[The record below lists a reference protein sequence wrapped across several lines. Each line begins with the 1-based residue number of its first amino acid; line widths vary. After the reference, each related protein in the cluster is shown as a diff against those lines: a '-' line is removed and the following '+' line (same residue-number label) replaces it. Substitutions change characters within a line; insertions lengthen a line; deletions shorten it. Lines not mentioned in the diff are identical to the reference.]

1 MNRSFI
7 KQIVLDEI
15 YNVQQSQMVLLES
28 VSSWPA
34 IQKIF
39 ASNNIR
45 PWTFRGVEAYSY
57 DDATLGRLSIYS
69 DGMADI
75 KATNK
80 TVPWEFKNNSIY
92 IDGQLIKIEQI
103 TQSIQKVKDTQKTLA
118 AQTAQG
124 KAIQYKKLETIDKIQ
139 TALDWLGFIPGYGD
153 ILDAINAIMYFARG
167 MYLDGALSLVAI
179 IPVIGS
185 GIKLGLKG
193 TIKAAAGGTVTAA
206 RIWKKAAKGNT
217 TELVDFYKLA
227 IQSGKLN
234 KIQLRAIASKGDA
247 VAQLLLKGK
256 RALKNYA
263 PGTSMDAVM
272 KQIDEL
278 SVLIRNTT
286 SVPIKQSM
294 LSKIGAAIKASK
306 AGGATVNV
314 GKLAFK
320 LGANTITLG
329 GYGIAVNLIKK
340 LGIGKREMK
349 YLKDAMDLR
358 FMKKITTNST
368 LTTAMFKSNKKLT
381 ARELASLGIP
391 PWIYARP
398 TKEMYNWFNTLQK
411 TDPLK
416 WKQISNTIGKQSAD
430 ANNLYYAKFVGNAFS
445 QASNIF
451 RPGTVLKAGYPE
463 MFAKV
468 FKLDSYRLSNPK
480 NLDIVKNEIEDL
492 AEKLGL
498 DPQDDPQAVIMP
510 AIFMVFNKFLI
521 DAHEAIMGTAVVGGA
536 ITILGGEDSTSNAET
551 SIPGGTVVDKSAEN
565 SIETEFKQAPGTTTE
580 KLQTL
585 VDKGFEDAEIYAL
598 KKLLDIE

>member
-39 ASNNIR
+39 ASNNIS
-45 PWTFRGVEAYSY
+45 PWTFRGVQAYSY

-103 TQSIQKVKDTQKTLA
+103 TQSIQKIKDTQKTLA
-118 AQTAQG
+118 AQKAQG
-124 KAIQYKKLETIDKIQ
+124 KAIRYNKLGTIDKIQ
-139 TALDWLGFIPGYGD
+139 TALDWLGAIPGYGD
-153 ILDAINAIMYFARG
+153 ILDAINAVMYFARG
-167 MYLDGALSLVAI
+167 KYLDGALSLIAI

-193 TIKAAAGGTVTAA
+193 TIDAAGGTLTAA

-263 PGTSMDAVM
+263 PGTSMDAVI
-272 KQIDEL
+272 KQIDEI
-278 SVLIRNTT
+278 SALIRNTT

-306 AGGATVNV
+306 IASKTAGA

-320 LGANTITLG
+320 LGANVVTFG
-329 GYGIAVNLIKK
+329 GYGIAVNLI
-340 LGIGKREMK
+340 
-349 YLKDAMDLR
+349 LKDAMDFR
-358 FMKKITTNST
+358 FMKKITANST

-411 TDPLK
+411 TNPLK

-430 ANNLYYAKFVGNAFS
+430 ANNPYYAKFVENAFS

-510 AIFMVFNKFLI
+510 AIFMVFNKYLI
-521 DAHEAIMGTAVVGGA
+521 QAHEAIMGTAVVGGA

-551 SIPGGTVVDKSAEN
+551 SIPGGTVVDKSAKN

-598 KKLLDIE
+598 KKVLDIE

>member
-34 IQKIF
+34 IKKIF
-39 ASNNIR
+39 AANNIR

-193 TIKAAAGGTVTAA
+193 TIAAAGGTVTAA

-234 KIQLRAIASKGDA
+234 KIQLRAIARKGDV

-256 RALKNYA
+256 GALKNYA
-263 PGTSMDAVM
+263 PGTSMNAVM

-306 AGGATVNV
+306 AGAATVNV

-368 LTTAMFKSNKKLT
+368 LTTAMFKSNKKL
-381 ARELASLGIP
+381 ASRELAALGIP

-398 TKEMYNWFNTLQK
+398 TKEMYDWFNTLQK
-411 TDPLK
+411 TDALR
-416 WKQISNTIGKQSAD
+416 WKQISNTIAKQAAD
-430 ANNLYYAKFVGNAFS
+430 ANNPYYAKFVENAFS

-463 MFAKV
+463 MFSKV

-551 SIPGGTVVDKSAEN
+551 SIPGGTVVDKSAKN

>member
-7 KQIVLDEI
+7 KQIVLNEI
-15 YNVQQSQMVLLES
+15 YNVQQSQHVLLES

-39 ASNNIR
+39 ASNNIS
-45 PWTFRGVEAYSY
+45 PWTFRGLEAYSY
-57 DDATLGRLSIYS
+57 DDAILGRLAIYS
-69 DGMADI
+69 DGNADI

-92 IDGQLIKIEQI
+92 IDGQPIKIEQI
-103 TQSIQKVKDTQKTLA
+103 TQSIQKIKDTQKTRA
-118 AQTAQG
+118 AQKAQG
-124 KAIQYKKLETIDKIQ
+124 KAIQYNKLETIDKIQ

-167 MYLDGALSLVAI
+167 KYLDGALSLVAI

-193 TIKAAAGGTVTAA
+193 TIDAAGGTFTAA

-234 KIQLRAIASKGDA
+234 KIQLQAIAKKGDA

-263 PGTSMDAVM
+263 PGASMDAVM
-272 KQIDEL
+272 KQIDEI
-278 SVLIRNTT
+278 SALIRNTT

-294 LSKIGAAIKASK
+294 LSKIRAAIKASK
-306 AGGATVNV
+306 IASKTAGA

-320 LGANTITLG
+320 LGANAVTFG

-340 LGIGKREMK
+340 LGIGKREMM
-349 YLKDAMDLR
+349 YLKDAMDFR
-358 FMKKITTNST
+358 FMKKITSNST

-411 TDPLK
+411 TNPLK

-430 ANNLYYAKFVGNAFS
+430 ANNPYYAKFVENAFS

-521 DAHEAIMGTAVVGGA
+521 ESKEAVMGTAIGGA
-536 ITILGGEDSTSNAET
+536 AISALGGEDSTSNAET
-551 SIPGGTVVDKSAEN
+551 SIPGGTVVDTSLEN

-598 KKLLDIE
+598 KKVLDIE

>member
-15 YNVQQSQMVLLES
+15 YNVQQSRMVLLES
-28 VSSWPA
+28 VSSWPS

-39 ASNNIR
+39 ASNNIS

-80 TVPWEFKNNSIY
+80 TVPWKFENNSIY
-92 IDGQLIKIEQI
+92 IDGQLIKIKQI

-124 KAIQYKKLETIDKIQ
+124 KAIQYKKLETIDKLQ

-153 ILDAINAIMYFARG
+153 ILDAINACMYFARG

-193 TIKAAAGGTVTAA
+193 TIDAAGGTFTAA

-234 KIQLRAIASKGDA
+234 KIQLRAIARKGDV

-256 RALKNYA
+256 GALKNYA

-340 LGIGKREMK
+340 LGIGKREMT
-349 YLKDAMDLR
+349 YLKNAMDLR
-358 FMKKITTNST
+358 FMKKITANPT
-368 LTTAMFKSNKKLT
+368 LTLAMFKSNKKL
-381 ARELASLGIP
+381 ASRELAALGIP

-398 TKEMYNWFNTLQK
+398 TNEMYDWFNTLQK
-411 TDPLK
+411 TDALR
-416 WKQISNTIGKQSAD
+416 WKQISNTIGKQAAD
-430 ANNLYYAKFVGNAFS
+430 ANNPYYAKFVENAFS

-451 RPGTVLKAGYPE
+451 RPGTVLKAGYPD

-510 AIFMVFNKFLI
+510 AIFMVFNKFLL
-521 DAHEAIMGTAVVGGA
+521 DAHEAMMGTAVVGGA

-565 SIETEFKQAPGTTTE
+565 SIETEFKHAPGTTTE
-580 KLQTL
+580 KLQIL

-598 KKLLDIE
+598 KKVLDIE

>member
-15 YNVQQSQMVLLES
+15 HNVQHSRMVLLES
-28 VSSWPA
+28 VSTWPA

-39 ASNNIR
+39 ASNNIS
-45 PWTFRGVEAYSY
+45 PWTFRGLEAYSY
-57 DDATLGRLSIYS
+57 DDATLGRLAIYS
-69 DGMADI
+69 DGNADI
-75 KATNK
+75 QATNK

-92 IDGQLIKIEQI
+92 INGQLIKIEQI
-103 TQSIQKVKDTQKTLA
+103 AQSIQKVKDTQKTIA
-118 AQTAQG
+118 TQKDQG
-124 KAIQYKKLETIDKIQ
+124 KAIQYKKLAAIDKLQ

-153 ILDAINAIMYFARG
+153 ILDAINASMYFARG

-193 TIKAAAGGTVTAA
+193 TIDAVGGTVTAA
-206 RIWKKAAKGNT
+206 RIWKKAANGNT

-234 KIQLRAIASKGDA
+234 KIQLRAIARKGDV

-256 RALKNYA
+256 GALKNYA

-294 LSKIGAAIKASK
+294 FSKIGAAIKASK
-306 AGGATVNV
+306 AAKGTVNV
-314 GKLAFK
+314 GKVAFK

-340 LGIGKREMK
+340 LGIGKREMT
-349 YLKDAMDLR
+349 YLKNAMDLR
-358 FMKKITTNST
+358 FIKKITANST

-381 ARELASLGIP
+381 ARELGSLGIP

-398 TKEMYNWFNTLQK
+398 TKEMAEWFNTLQK
-411 TDPLK
+411 TDPMR
-416 WKQISNTIGKQSAD
+416 WKQLSNTIAKQSAD
-430 ANNLYYAKFVGNAFS
+430 ANNPYYAKFVENAFS

-451 RPGTVLKAGYPE
+451 RPGTVLKAGYPD
-463 MFAKV
+463 MFAKIL
-468 FKLDSYRLSNPK
+468 KLDSYRLSNPK

-536 ITILGGEDSTSNAET
+536 ITILGGEDSTTNAET
-551 SIPGGTVVDKSAEN
+551 SIPGGTVVDNTTEN

-580 KLQTL
+580 KLQAL
-585 VDKGFEDAEIYAL
+585 ADKGFEDAQIYAL
-598 KKLLDIE
+598 KKVLDIE

>member
-34 IQKIF
+34 IKKIF

-193 TIKAAAGGTVTAA
+193 TIAAAGGTVTAA

-234 KIQLRAIASKGDA
+234 KIQLRAIARKGDV

-256 RALKNYA
+256 GALKNYA
-263 PGTSMDAVM
+263 PGTSMNAVM

-306 AGGATVNV
+306 AGAATVNV

-368 LTTAMFKSNKKLT
+368 LTTAMFKSNKKL
-381 ARELASLGIP
+381 ASRELAALGIP

-398 TKEMYNWFNTLQK
+398 TKEMYDWFNTLQK
-411 TDPLK
+411 TDALR
-416 WKQISNTIGKQSAD
+416 WKQISNTIAKQAAD
-430 ANNLYYAKFVGNAFS
+430 ANNPYYAKFVENAFS

-551 SIPGGTVVDKSAEN
+551 SIPGGTVVDKSAKN

>member
-1 MNRSFI
+1 MN
-7 KQIVLDEI
+7 KQYISKLVLEELNNRKFRLDEA
-15 YNVQQSQMVLLES
+15 
-28 VSSWPA
+28 VSTWPTVK
-34 IQKIF
+34 QLF
-39 ASNNIR
+39 ASHGINSYVYDNID
-45 PWTFRGVEAYSY
+45 TIAYS
-57 DDATLGRLSIYS
+57 DFKLGDIKIMS
-69 DGMADI
+69 DGTGYIED
-75 KATNK
+75 TGK
-80 TVPWEFKNNSIY
+80 TANWK
-92 IDGQLIKIEQI
+92 LIKNTKGEFVVNFDNHILNIERIKHSEYKPKSSDDPVIKYKTASKKI
-103 TQSIQKVKDTQKTLA
+103 TSD
-118 AQTAQG
+118 
-124 KAIQYKKLETIDKIQ
+124 IDKLQ

-153 ILDAINAIMYFARG
+153 ILDAINATMYFARG
-167 MYLDGALSLVAI
+167 KYLDGALSLVAI

-193 TIKAAAGGTVTAA
+193 TMDAAGGTVTAA

-234 KIQLRAIASKGDA
+234 KIQLRAIARKGDV

-256 RALKNYA
+256 GALKNYA

-278 SVLIRNTT
+278 SALIRNTT
-286 SVPIKQSM
+286 SIPIKKSM

-306 AGGATVNV
+306 VASKTAGA

-320 LGANTITLG
+320 LGANAVTFG
-329 GYGIAVNLIKK
+329 GYGIAVNLVKK
-340 LGIGKREMK
+340 LGIGKREMT
-349 YLKDAMDLR
+349 YLKDAMDFR
-358 FMKKITTNST
+358 FMKKITSNST

-411 TDPLK
+411 TNPLK
-416 WKQISNTIGKQSAD
+416 WKQISNTIGRQSAD
-430 ANNLYYAKFVGNAFS
+430 ANNPYYAKFVENAFS

-510 AIFMVFNKFLI
+510 SIFMVFNKFLI
-521 DAHEAIMGTAVVGGA
+521 DAHEAIMGTAVGGA
-536 ITILGGEDSTSNAET
+536 AISILGGEDSTSNAET
-551 SIPGGTVVDKSAEN
+551 SIPGGTVVDTTTEN

-598 KKLLDIE
+598 KKVLDIE

>member
-34 IQKIF
+34 IKKIF
-39 ASNNIR
+39 AANNIR

-193 TIKAAAGGTVTAA
+193 TIAAAGGTVTAA

-234 KIQLRAIASKGDA
+234 KIQLRAIARKGDV

-256 RALKNYA
+256 GALKNYA
-263 PGTSMDAVM
+263 PGTSMNAVM

-320 LGANTITLG
+320 LGANSITLG

-368 LTTAMFKSNKKLT
+368 LTTAMFKSNKKL
-381 ARELASLGIP
+381 ASRELAALGIP

-398 TKEMYNWFNTLQK
+398 TKEMYDWFNTLQK
-411 TDPLK
+411 TDALR
-416 WKQISNTIGKQSAD
+416 WKQISNTIAKQAAD
-430 ANNLYYAKFVGNAFS
+430 ANNPYYAKFVENAFS

-551 SIPGGTVVDKSAEN
+551 SIPGGTVVDKSAKN